1 MRDIKDYTENYVNLV
16 FEDYQ
21 VMYRRKLVL
30 EIIRKYPHRRILEI
44 GCGMEPL
51 FKYLDSKEYDQYVVI
66 EPSEQFCKNAIKES
80 LENEKITCINDYFD
94 ASEKVKQYKFDF
106 IICSSLLHEVE
117 NPEEL
122 LKNIAMICTKS
133 TIVHINVPNAN
144 SFHRLLAK
152 EMNLIDDVH
161 EMSDQNK
168 LYQQHNVYDK
178 TRLGKTVETAGFSVI
193 EAGSYFVKPFTH
205 KQMFDM
211 LENHIINEK
220 VLDGLYNIV
229 KYFPEYGSEIF
240 VNVSVGR
247 IQNR

>member
-1 MRDIKDYTENYVNLV
+1 MRDIKDYTKKYVNLV

-21 VMYRRKLVL
+21 VMYRRKQVL
-30 EIIRKYPHRRILEI
+30 KILEQYSHKRVLEI

-51 FKYLDSKEYDQYVVI
+51 FKYLDCKEYEQYVVV
-66 EPSEQFCKNAIKES
+66 EPSEQFCKNAVQISSGNDKVR
-80 LENEKITCINDYFD
+80 CINEYFNG
-94 ASEKVKQYKFDF
+94 SEELKGYKFDF

-117 NPEEL
+117 NPVQL
-122 LKNIAMICTKS
+122 LKNIGLVCDEN
-133 TIVHINVPNAN
+133 TIVHINVPNAK

-152 EMNLIDDVH
+152 EMKLIDDVH

-178 TRLGKTVETAGFSVI
+178 DELSKVVESVGFRVI
-193 EAGSYFVKPFTH
+193 EEGSYFVKPFTH

-211 LENHIINEK
+211 LENDIIDEK

-240 VNVSVGR
+240 VNVS
-247 IQNR
+247 IEEATK

>member
-1 MRDIKDYTENYVNLV
+1 MRDIKDYTKNYVNLV

-21 VMYRRKLVL
+21 VMYRRKQVL
-30 EIIRKYPHRRILEI
+30 AILGQYSHKRILEI

-51 FKYLDSKEYDQYVVI
+51 FKFLDSKEYDQYVVV
-66 EPSEQFCKNAIKES
+66 EPSEEFYKNAVKES
-80 LENEKITCINDYFD
+80 SENSKISCIKDYFK
-94 ASEKVKQYKFDF
+94 ASEEIKKYKFDF

-117 NPEEL
+117 DPEEL
-122 LKNIAMICTKS
+122 LKDIALVCAEN

-152 EMNLIDDVH
+152 EMKLIDDVH
-161 EMSDQNK
+161 EMSEQNK
-168 LYQQHNVYDK
+168 LYQQHHVYDK
-178 TRLGKTVETAGFSVI
+178 EKLNKVVENAGFRVA

-211 LENHIINEK
+211 LENHIIDEK
-220 VLDGLYNIV
+220 VLDGLYGIG

-240 VNVSVGR
+240 VNVSLREAVK
-247 IQNR
+247 

>member
-1 MRDIKDYTENYVNLV
+1 MRDIKDYTRNYVNLV

-21 VMYRRKLVL
+21 VMYRRKQVL
-30 EIIRKYPHRRILEI
+30 KILEQYPHRRILEI

-51 FKYLDSKEYDQYVVI
+51 FKHLDSNGYDQYVVV
-66 EPSEQFCKNAIKES
+66 EPSEQFCQNALKES
-80 LENEKITCINDYFD
+80 SENDKIICINDYFD
-94 ASEKVKQYKFDF
+94 AEGEVKKYQFDF

-122 LKNIAMICTKS
+122 LKNIAMICTES

-168 LYQQHNVYDK
+168 LYQQHNVYDMA
-178 TRLGKTVETAGFSVI
+178 RLSKVVEDAGFRVM
-193 EAGSYFVKPFTH
+193 ETGSYFVKPFTH

-211 LENHIINEK
+211 LENHIIDEG
-220 VLDGLYNIV
+220 VLDGLYNIG

-240 VNVSVGR
+240 VNVSIGEA
-247 IQNR
+247 IK